1 MTTEINKESFLDS
14 LKADPVLSGYRIEI
28 LGEENVKNQENIILY
43 SKNGYLKY
51 YASIKDGKLN
61 NIECSS
67 FKTLKPIFFS
77 NPAEILVKLDHL
89 YDKVEPTRERILN
102 KIKEE
107 PQIHKIEPYF
117 FELKSKDINF
127 YLYIIPVLKFNKNYN
142 FSIEW
147 SVFVRGRKEFF
158 LCLKEENFLE
168 KILSLKE

>member
-1 MTTEINKESFLDS
+1 M
-14 LKADPVLSGYRIEI
+14 KADPVLSGYRIEI
-28 LGEENVKNQENIILY
+28 LGEENVKNQEDIILY

-102 KIKEE
+102 KIKEIKTE
-107 PQIHKIEPYF
+107 ITTRMVVSNIFYSLISINLMSF
-117 FELKSKDINF
+117 F
-127 YLYIIPVLKFNKNYN
+127 
-142 FSIEW
+142 
-147 SVFVRGRKEFF
+147 
-158 LCLKEENFLE
+158 
-168 KILSLKE
+168 